1 MKPSNSIDPVLADV
15 AADRTTDAFESG
27 GQGCGQKIRCRRN
40 SEGKHTEN
48 KRVLDH
54 VLTVCAAEQL
64 VDPQMQLQ

>member
-1 MKPSNSIDPVLADV
+1 MTVSKNIHYVLADV

-27 GQGCGQKIRCRRN
+27 GQGCSQKIRCRRD

>member
-1 MKPSNSIDPVLADV
+1 MKASKNIHNVLADV
-15 AADRTTDAFESG
+15 AADCSTDAFESG

-54 VLTVCAAEQL
+54 VLTVYTAEQF
-64 VDPQMQLQ
+64 VDPQMQP